1 MSKVQSTLPGAVR
14 SGNSPLYRRLLTGT
28 ALSLVVSCAFPTLA
42 AGQEAPPA
50 ATGGG
55 GPVQMPPIS
64 VEADSP
70 GYKPGPV
77 QSPKYSGPMRDIP
90 RTITVV
96 PKEVIQERGATS
108 VTEVLRTQPG
118 ISLGAGEGGVPL
130 GDRAFIRGFDARTDM
145 YVDGVRDFGGFFRDP
160 FNLEQIEIAKGP
172 GSAYSGRGSTGGTI
186 NLVSKQPFQGNR
198 YNGAVT
204 LGTDLTKRATVDV
217 NHSLAEYGI
226 DGAAFRI
233 NGMVHDA
240 DVAGRD
246 EVEVMRWGIAPSLSF
261 GLGGPT
267 QLTLSYFHF
276 SQDNIPDYG
285 LPFDPAT
292 GAPVDV
298 DRDNFYGLVDRDF
311 DEVDSDLVTAEITHR
326 INQSWSLNNQARYGR
341 TSKDFIVTKPEYTAG
356 AATVVRDDRSRDS
369 LDTILINQTDVTG
382 KFDTGWAGHN
392 LTAGIELVRET
403 SANRGRSIDD
413 AANAALFDPNPD
425 DPYNGT
431 ITSAAT
437 RAESTTLTGAIYAFD
452 TVNLGK
458 YFDVVGGLRW
468 DNFNTNFENAA
479 GEKFDRFDS
488 AVTWRAAGVYKP
500 LPYGSIYFAYG
511 TSINPSAE
519 GLTLRA
525 STDALEPEES
535 ETFELGT
542 KWDLFDERISVS
554 AAAFRTN
561 KTNARTTAPGDTV
574 TVLAGEQRVDGVEFG
589 VAGNVTEQ
597 LRLYGG
603 YTFLDS
609 EIESSRNPAE
619 VGNRFANIA
628 PHSFSL
634 WSVYQFTPQIDGGFG
649 AQYVARRYANNANTR
664 WLPSYWR
671 FDATVGYKFNQTVDF
686 RINALNLTDETYFD
700 STHNGQH
707 ALVAPGRSVLFTTNV
722 TF

>member
-1 MSKVQSTLPGAVR
+1 MIKVQSDPSRACR
-14 SGNSPLYRRLLTGT
+14 SGTSPLSTRLLAGT
-28 ALSLVVSCAFPTLA
+28 ALGLVLSCAVPA
-42 AGQEAPPA
+42 SAVAQEAPPA
-50 ATGGG
+50 STGG
-55 GPVQMPPIS
+55 GPVQMSPIS

-77 QSPKYSGPMRDIP
+77 QSPKYSGPLRDIP
-90 RTITVV
+90 QSITVV

-108 VTEVLRTQPG
+108 VTEILRTQPG
-118 ISLGAGEGGVPL
+118 ISLGAGEGGTPL

-145 YVDGVRDFGGFFRDP
+145 FVDGARDFGGFFRDP
-160 FNLEQIEIAKGP
+160 FNVEQVEIAKGP
-172 GSAYSGRGSTGGTI
+172 GSVYSGRGSTGGTI
-186 NLVSKQPFQGNR
+186 NLVSKKPFQRNS
-198 YNGAVT
+198 YNGSVT
-204 LGTDLTKRATVDV
+204 FGTDLTKRATVDV
-217 NHSLAEYGI
+217 NQSLAPYGI
-226 DGAAFRI
+226 DGAAIRL

-246 EVEVMRWGIAPSLSF
+246 EADVMRWGIAPSITF
-261 GLGGPT
+261 GLDGPT
-267 QLTLSYFHF
+267 QLTLSYYHL
-276 SQDNIPDYG
+276 SQDNLPDYG
-285 LPFDPAT
+285 HPFDPDT

-298 DRDNFYGLVDRDF
+298 DRDNFYGLPARDL
-311 DEVDSDLVTAEITHR
+311 DKVENDLVTAEITHR
-326 INQSWSLNNQARYGR
+326 VNQSWSLNNQARFGR

-356 AATVVRDDRSRDS
+356 AATVTRDDRSRDS
-369 LDTILINQTDVTG
+369 IDTILINQTNVTG

-413 AANAALFDPNPD
+413 ATDADLFNPNPD
-425 DPYNGT
+425 DPYNGA

-458 YFDVVGGLRW
+458 YFDLVGGARW
-468 DNFNTNFENAA
+468 DNFNTNYENAA
-479 GEKFDRFDS
+479 GDEFDRFDS
-488 AVTWRAAGVYKP
+488 AVTWRVGGVYKP

-511 TSINPSAE
+511 TSINPSSE
-519 GLTLRA
+519 GLTLSA
-525 STDALEPEES
+525 SNDALEPEES
-535 ETFELGT
+535 ETYELGT
-542 KWDLFDERISVS
+542 KWDLFDERLSVN
-554 AAAFRTN
+554 AAVFRTN

-574 TVLAGEQRVDGVEFG
+574 TVLAGEQRVDGVEIG
-589 VAGNVTEQ
+589 VAGNVTDQ
-597 LRLYGG
+597 WRLYGG
-603 YTFLDS
+603 YTFLNS
-609 EIESSRNPAE
+609 EIESSRNEAE

-671 FDATVGYKFNQTVDF
+671 FDATVGYKFNEHVDF
-686 RINALNLTDETYFD
+686 RINALNLTDETYYD

-707 ALVAPGRSVLFTTNV
+707 ALVAPGRSVLVTTNV
-722 TF
+722 KF